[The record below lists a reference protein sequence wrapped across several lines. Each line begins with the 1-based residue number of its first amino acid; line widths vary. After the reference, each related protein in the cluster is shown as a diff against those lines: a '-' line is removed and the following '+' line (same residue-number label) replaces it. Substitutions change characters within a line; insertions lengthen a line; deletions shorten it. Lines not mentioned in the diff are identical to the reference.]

1 VSRDTLKWLGAA
13 ILVCVSLGGSL
24 AFAQPQVDAAS
35 PAIDPQIV
43 DDLIT
48 ANRILAHEGVVD
60 GYGHVSIRDPRN
72 PNRFLMARSLAPE
85 LVTAADIMEFDLDS
99 NPIRANG
106 QTPVLE
112 RFIHGGIY
120 KARPDVKA
128 VVHTHSPAVV
138 SFSVSTVPL
147 RPVFHM
153 AAFLALGAPVWDPES
168 TNDPAAKQLL
178 VRNNALGASLA
189 STLGSSHVALLRG
202 HGAVIVG
209 PDVRVAVKNAIYLE
223 TNARIQSAA
232 IGLGGHIT
240 YISREEA
247 LAIGSAQG
255 DLGRAWDYWKRR
267 AFSSK

>member
-1 VSRDTLKWLGAA
+1 MSRAVLNWLGAA
-13 ILVCVSLGGSL
+13 TFIGVPLGGSL
-24 AFAQPQVDAAS
+24 ALAQPQADATS
-35 PAIDPQIV
+35 PAIDPQVI
-43 DDLIT
+43 DDLVA

-60 GYGHVSIRDPRN
+60 AYGHVSIRDPRN
-72 PNRFLMARSLAPE
+72 PKRFLMARSVAPE
-85 LVTAADIMEFDLDS
+85 LVTAADIMAFDLDS
-99 NPIRANG
+99 NPIRASG
-106 QTPVLE
+106 QRPVLE
-112 RFIHGGIY
+112 RFIHGEIY

-138 SFSVSTVPL
+138 SFSVSAVPL

-153 AAFLALGAPVWDPES
+153 AAFLALGAPVWDPKS

-178 VRNNALGASLA
+178 VRNNALGSSLA

-223 TNARIQSAA
+223 ANAGIQSAA
-232 IGLGGHIT
+232 IGLGGQIT

-247 LAIGSAQG
+247 LAMGSAQG

-267 AFSSK
+267 ALSSR